1 VVNAWAGRRREVAER
16 ARRALQRQQVEAE
29 LVMPEGPAEVAAAVR
44 AGIEDGRRRFIAV
57 GGDGT
62 VNLVVDALMHHTW
75 REPPVLGILPAGT
88 GCDLLRTF
96 AIPQQME
103 RAAGHLRGEQTYLAD
118 VGVLEGDWGLRHFL
132 NVAQS
137 GIGAATVETAGRL
150 PRRLG
155 ARRYLVG
162 FWMTLPGFRRTEIEL
177 WAAGRAYR
185 GPATNV
191 VLANAQYFGG
201 GMNIAPRANLVDG
214 RLDIQVFTGPKRE
227 AVTLIPRIRRG
238 LHLTHPSVRRVSA
251 EEFTLRSDRPWP
263 VEADGEPVGQTP
275 LSGRVLA
282 GAIRLKI

>member
-1 VVNAWAGRRREVAER
+1 MVNPWAGRRREVAER
-16 ARRALQRQQVEAE
+16 ARRALQDQAVEAD
-29 LVMPEGPAEVAAAVR
+29 LVIPEGPAEVATGVR
-44 AGIEDGRRRFIAV
+44 AGIEAGRRRFMAV

-62 VNLVVDALMHHTW
+62 VNLVVDALLRHPW
-75 REPPVLGILPAGT
+75 PEPPVLAILPAGS
-88 GCDLLRTF
+88 GSDLLRTF

-103 RAAGHLRGEQTYLAD
+103 RAAVHLRGEQTYLAD
-118 VGVLEGDWGLRHFL
+118 VGVLEGAWGRRHFL
-132 NVAQS
+132 NVAQA
-137 GIGAATVETAGRL
+137 GIGAATVETAERL

-155 ARRYLVG
+155 ARRYLLS

-177 WAAGRAYR
+177 QAGARAYR
-185 GPATNV
+185 GAATNV

-214 RLDIQVFTGPKRE
+214 RLDIQIFTGPKRE

-238 LHLTHPSVRRVSA
+238 LHLTHPSVRRLSA

-263 VEADGEPVGQTP
+263 VEADGEPVGETP